1 MASTVGQ
8 TITCKA
14 GEVRIKIHHTGVC
27 HTDAYTLSGKDP
39 EGAFPVVLGHEGAG
53 IVESIGEGVTSVNV
67 GDYVVALYTPECREC
82 KFCKSGKTNL
92 CGKIRATQGK
102 GVMPDGT
109 SRFKARGKDLLH
121 FMGTS
126 TFSQYTVVADISV
139 VAVTPKI
146 PTDRSCLLGC
156 GITTG
161 YGAAVVTAK
170 VEEGS
175 NVAVFGVGCVGLSVV
190 QGAVKNKAGM
200 IIAVDVNDGKEAWA
214 RKFGATH
221 FVNPTKLA
229 GKTIQEH
236 LIEMTDGGCD
246 YTFDCTGNVGVM
258 RAALEA
264 CHKGWGESIVI
275 GVAAAGQ
282 EIATRPFQLVTG
294 RVWKGCA
301 FGGIKGR
308 TQLPGLVDDYLNGEL
323 KVDEFIT
330 HRQSLDGINT
340 AFDQM
345 KEGPSPIHPLPRTTA
360 DLAKNN
366 PHPLVTIYAKRDDL
380 NSAYAYGGNKTRKLE
395 YLLADAQ
402 AQGCTTLVS
411 IGGVQSNHTRQV
423 AAVAARSGLKA
434 RLVQEHWVDWTDPGY
449 ESTGNIQLSRLM
461 GADVRL
467 DPSGFGIEH
476 KNTVQRVVE
485 EARGDGE
492 KPYYIPAGASDH
504 PLGGLGFARW
514 AFEVREQEGEMGVFF
529 DTVLVC
535 AVTGSTFAGMIAGFK
550 LLERLYPADAKRR
563 VVGIDAS
570 ATVEA
575 TRAQVLRIA
584 KNTAAKIGL
593 SEDDI
598 TEDDVILDD
607 RYHAGIYGVPDRQ
620 TWDAIEYAAKMEAFI
635 TDPVYEGKSF
645 AGMMDMIRRG
655 EIKGEISCMRTS
667 VDSWL

>member
-1 MASTVGQ
+1 
-8 TITCKA
+8 
-14 GEVRIKIHHTGVC
+14 
-27 HTDAYTLSGKDP
+27 
-39 EGAFPVVLGHEGAG
+39 
-53 IVESIGEGVTSVNV
+53 
-67 GDYVVALYTPECREC
+67 
-82 KFCKSGKTNL
+82 
-92 CGKIRATQGK
+92 
-102 GVMPDGT
+102 
-109 SRFKARGKDLLH
+109 
-121 FMGTS
+121 
-126 TFSQYTVVADISV
+126 
-139 VAVTPKI
+139 
-146 PTDRSCLLGC
+146 
-156 GITTG
+156 
-161 YGAAVVTAK
+161 
-170 VEEGS
+170 
-175 NVAVFGVGCVGLSVV
+175 
-190 QGAVKNKAGM
+190 
-200 IIAVDVNDGKEAWA
+200 
-214 RKFGATH
+214 
-221 FVNPTKLA
+221 
-229 GKTIQEH
+229 
-236 LIEMTDGGCD
+236 MTDP
-246 YTFDCTGNVGVM
+246 NP
-258 RAALEA
+258 AP
-264 CHKGWGESIVI
+264 H
-275 GVAAAGQ
+275 
-282 EIATRPFQLVTG
+282 
-294 RVWKGCA
+294 
-301 FGGIKGR
+301 
-308 TQLPGLVDDYLNGEL
+308 
-323 KVDEFIT
+323 
-330 HRQSLDGINT
+330 QST
-340 AFDQM
+340 
-345 KEGPSPIHPLPRTTA
+345 PSPAQQPISPKTT
-360 DLAKNN
+360 
-366 PHPLVTIYAKRDDL
+366 PTPLVTIYAKRDDL